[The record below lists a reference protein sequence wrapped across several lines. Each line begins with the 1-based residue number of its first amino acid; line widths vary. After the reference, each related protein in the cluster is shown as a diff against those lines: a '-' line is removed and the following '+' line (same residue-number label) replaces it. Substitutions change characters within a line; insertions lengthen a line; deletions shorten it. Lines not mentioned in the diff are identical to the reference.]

1 MTETPRSPET
11 PESPAT
17 PATPAT
23 AGTAGGRRRA
33 APATERRRRVD
44 PVVLAAV
51 VLPVVALG
59 LGAAVRVGAP
69 TPPATAPDTQ
79 VRTAA
84 TVVCPS
90 AGVAAGTG
98 GDLDAIVPD
107 AGAVRAAT
115 GPAVGAATVEL
126 DGEEVPVADGAVAT
140 TSTGAPTTVRA
151 TGEAAPGLVA
161 ARYDAAGGAGRTCR
175 TPDTGGW
182 FVGLGAGADRASV
195 LELTNPDAGTAVAAV
210 TVLGETG
217 PVDVEAARSVVVGAG
232 ETRRLD
238 LGALAPTRGELGVR
252 VEVTRGRLALGALQT
267 TRPLDGTAGGSAWA
281 PLLPAAAPATT
292 LLGLPG
298 DASTPRTLVVANPAD
313 AQVQVEVDLLGADG
327 GYRPAGLEPVVV
339 APRAVASLDLTAA
352 VADGLADG
360 AGGALGIRVVSTGD
374 VAATLRSGAGAD
386 EVAAVPAAP
395 LTTGTALLPP
405 QAGTARLVLSRD
417 AEDGTGD
424 GSGDGS
430 GDDAGDGAG
439 DDAGEEAAPATVV
452 ARAADGAELLR
463 EDVALDPGASA
474 AVDLPAGAARVDVE
488 SAGDAV
494 RGALVVTAGARTSV
508 LALAPAVPEDL
519 VAVVRRAWP

>member
-1 MTETPRSPET
+1 
-11 PESPAT
+11 
-17 PATPAT
+17 
-23 AGTAGGRRRA
+23 
-33 APATERRRRVD
+33 ERRRRLD
-44 PVVLAAV
+44 PAVLAAV

-98 GDLDAIVPD
+98 GDLDALVPD

-115 GPAVGAATVEL
+115 GPAVGGATVEL
-126 DGEEVPVADGAVAT
+126 DGDEVPVADGAVAT
-140 TSTGAPTTVRA
+140 RSTGAATTVRA

-175 TPDTGGW
+175 APDTGGW

-298 DASTPRTLVVANPAD
+298 DASTTRTLVVANPAD

-339 APRAVASLDLTAA
+339 APRSVASLDLTAA

-360 AGGALGIRVVSTGD
+360 AGGALGVRVVSTGD

-395 LTTGTALLPP
+395 LATGTALLPP
-405 QAGTARLVLSRD
+405 QAGTARLVLAR
-417 AEDGTGD
+417 
-424 GSGDGS
+424 
-430 GDDAGDGAG
+430 
-439 DDAGEEAAPATVV
+439 DAGEETGAAPATVV
-452 ARAADGAELLR
+452 ARAEDGAELLR
-463 EDVALDPGASA
+463 EDVALARGASA

-488 SAGDAV
+488 SAGGTV
-494 RGALVVTAGARTSV
+494 RGALVVRAGARTSV